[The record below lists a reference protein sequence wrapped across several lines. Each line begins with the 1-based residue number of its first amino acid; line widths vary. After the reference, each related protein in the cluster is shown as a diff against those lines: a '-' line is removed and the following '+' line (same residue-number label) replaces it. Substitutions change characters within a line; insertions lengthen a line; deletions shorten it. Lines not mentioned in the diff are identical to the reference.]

1 MRGFALAVVLLAAPV
16 FAASKDGYIRTSD
29 GVRIHYIEA
38 GSGPAIVFQP
48 GWTMPAEI
56 WQPQIDELSRKFRV
70 VAIDPR
76 SQGKSD
82 RATEGHYPERRA
94 QDIREVIDRL
104 KLAPATLV
112 GWSLGVVEVLAYVDQ
127 FGTSTLRSIV
137 LVDGFIGM
145 EPDIKTVQRYAGMLK
160 AAQTN
165 RAGWNA
171 KFVRSMYKKPQPE
184 AYLNKITA
192 ASMSVPTNT
201 AVVLIANPVMN
212 GWDTRHVLAKIDKP
226 VLYAVTPGLKSQGEM
241 LMQRLPSARVELFED
256 AGHALFVDDAARF
269 NALLAEFAAP
279 R

>member
-1 MRGFALAVVLLAAPV
+1 MKGLFLAAMFLVTPL
-16 FAASKDGYIRTSD
+16 FAAPREGFVKTSD

-56 WQPQIDELSRKFRV
+56 WEPQIEGLSKKFRV

-82 RATEGHYPERRA
+82 RVNEGHYPERRA
-94 QDIREVIDRL
+94 RDIKEVIDEL
-104 KLAPATLV
+104 KLAPVTLA

-127 FGTSTLRSIV
+127 FGTSTLRNVV
-137 LVDGFIGM
+137 LVDGFIGV
-145 EPDIKTVQRYAGMLK
+145 EPDLKVVRSFAGMLK
-160 AAQTN
+160 SAQTN
-165 RAGWNA
+165 RAVWNA

-184 AYLNKITA
+184 AYLDKITA

-201 AVVLIANPVMN
+201 AVVLIANPAMN
-212 GWDTRHVLAKIDKP
+212 GWDMREVLGKIDKP

-241 LMQRLPSARVELFED
+241 LKQKLPSARVEVFED
-256 AGHALFVDDAARF
+256 AGHALFVDDAERF
-269 NALLAEFAAP
+269 NALVTEFASA